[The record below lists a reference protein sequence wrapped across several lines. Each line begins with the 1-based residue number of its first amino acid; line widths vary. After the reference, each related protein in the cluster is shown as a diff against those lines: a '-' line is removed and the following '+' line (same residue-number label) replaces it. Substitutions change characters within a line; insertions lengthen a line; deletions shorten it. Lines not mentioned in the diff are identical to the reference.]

1 MYVTCRYAFM
11 AQIICLANSWKHG
24 ERCIA
29 GINIHTKKWVRPI
42 YINNEHSENGSVPEN
57 IRLIDGQEPELLDII
72 SMPLD
77 KEGDNF
83 GFQSE
88 NLHILPGKWR
98 KLGQVKSHQMVNLC
112 ESTDYVLHNN
122 ERYVTVP
129 FLQSLPFEERKT
141 IQLIY
146 TENLS
151 IISHKHKWKGSLQT
165 NVHGTLTEATITDPA
180 FVSKLEFGYL
190 PQNPCLVTVSLS
202 MPFVPYVDLHKE
214 EPCWK
219 LIAGVIELF

>member
-1 MYVTCRYAFM
+1 MT
-11 AQIICLANSWKHG
+11 QIICLANSWKRG

-42 YINNEHSENGSVPEN
+42 YTNSNHSEDGSVPEN
-57 IRLIDGQEPELLDII
+57 IRLIDGKEPELLDII
-72 SMPLD
+72 HIPLD

-88 NLHILPGKWR
+88 NLNILPGKWR
-98 KLGQVKSHQMVNLC
+98 KLGRVRSHQIVNLC
-112 ESTDYVLHNN
+112 YQTDYVLHNTK
-122 ERYVTVP
+122 RYVTVP

-146 TENLS
+146 TEKLS
-151 IISHKHKWKGSLQT
+151 IVRNKHKWKGFLKT
-165 NVHGTLTEATITDPA
+165 NFNGTLTEAKITDPE
-180 FVSKLEFGYL
+180 FVNKLESGYI

-202 MPFVPYVDLHKE
+202 MPFIPSEDWDKE
-214 EPCWK
+214 DPCWK
-219 LIAGVIELF
+219 LIAGVIELL

>member
-1 MYVTCRYAFM
+1 MT
-11 AQIICLANSWKHG
+11 QIICLANSWKYG

-42 YINNEHSENGSVPEN
+42 YTNSNHSENGSVPEN
-57 IRLIDGQEPELLDII
+57 IRLIDGQEPKLLDII

-88 NLHILPGKWR
+88 NVNILPGKWR
-98 KLGQVKSHQMVNLC
+98 KLGKVKSHQMVNLC
-112 ESTDYVLHNN
+112 DQADYILHNTN
-122 ERYVTVP
+122 RYVTVP
-129 FLQSLPFEERKT
+129 FLQSLPVNERKT
-141 IQLIY
+141 LQLIY
-146 TENLS
+146 TEELS
-151 IISHKHKWKGSLQT
+151 IINYRHKWKGSCTT
-165 NVHGTLTEATITDPA
+165 NHQGTLTEATITDPE
-180 FVSKLEFGYL
+180 FVNKLEFGYL

-202 MPFVPYVDLHKE
+202 MPFIPCADWNTE
-214 EPCWK
+214 DPCWK